1 MTAATPA
8 GSRTDGPA
16 MVMLALPRPLSVLVV
31 DGDPDAAGSLA
42 EVLAA
47 CGCESRVAA
56 DAAAAV
62 RAAAASPPDVVVT
75 DLRLPTADAWDLAA
89 TLARRP
95 GSRPVLVAHTGS
107 ARPADRERCRAAGF
121 DHYVLKGSDPAA
133 LVAVLGS
140 YAGAPPVG

>member
-8 GSRTDGPA
+8 GSRTDGPV

-56 DAAAAV
+56 DAEAAA
-62 RAAAASPPDVVVT
+62 RSAAASPPDVVVT
-75 DLRLPTADAWDLAA
+75 DLRLPAADAWDLAA
-89 TLARRP
+89 TLSRRP
-95 GSRPVLVAHTGS
+95 GPRPILVALTGS
-107 ARPADRERCRAAGF
+107 ARVADRERCRAAGF
-121 DHYVLKGSDPAA
+121 DHYLLKGSDPAA

-140 YAGAPPVG
+140 YTGGPSAG